1 MAQIH
6 VLAIMIENNPEL
18 SRILAS
24 TDNKGWKRYGPYLSE
39 RQWGTVRED
48 YSDYG
53 DAWGYMTH
61 EKARSTAYRWG
72 EDGIAGLAD
81 HKQNFC
87 FAIALWNGKDAI
99 LKERLFGLSNPE
111 GNHGEDVKEL
121 YYYLDSTPTHSYMK
135 MLYKYPQRAFP
146 YTQLTA
152 ENRRRGKLEPEY
164 EITDTGIFDHNQY
177 FDVFVEYAKAD
188 IDDIL
193 VKITVYN
200 RYREAAPLHLLPTA
214 WYRNTWSWGIDDT
227 RPQLKGNPGEQHI
240 RMKFRQFPDYHLCYE
255 GTPEL
260 LFCEN
265 ETNPFN
271 PSASGKAYYKD
282 GINNYLVNGNRKTVN
297 PELAGTKSALHYKL
311 DIEGGGMAEV
321 RLRFATR
328 KKHIFHDF
336 EEIFELRKKEADI
349 FYDALQKDVTDP
361 DLRNIQRQAYAG
373 MLWSKQFYH
382 YDVNQWL
389 EGDSFFKHISENRK
403 NGRNGKWRHLVN
415 SNIISMPD
423 KWEYPWYAAWDL
435 AFHCVPLARLDPHF
449 AKRQILLMLRE
460 YYMHPN
466 GQIPAYEWNFSDVN
480 PPVHAWGAWKVYTID
495 KQMHGKADVEFLEKV
510 FHKLLMNFTWW
521 VNRKDSNGSNL
532 FEGGF
537 LGLDNIGVFDR
548 SHTLPTGGYLE
559 QADSTAWMAM
569 YCLNMLRMA
578 LEISQE
584 RPYYQEMASKFFEH
598 FLAIAKAMFN
608 IGKENVDLWD
618 ETDEFYYDVVHPQGQ
633 PGHVLK
639 VRSIVGIIP
648 LFAVEVLQPEL
659 LDKLPDFTRRLQWV
673 LRNRPDLS
681 SLVSRWYEHGK
692 GETRMLSLVR
702 VHRLKGILKRMLSE
716 EEFLSDYGVRALSKY
731 HEKNPYV
738 YNAKGETY
746 SVKYLP
752 GESDSSM
759 FGGNSNWRG
768 PIWFPINFMIVES
781 LNKFYEYY
789 GESLKV
795 EFPSGSGR
803 FCTLR
808 EIAGE
813 ITKRLINIF
822 RMNKNGGRTYLGDAR
837 PLNHDPHFR
846 DHILF
851 YEYFHGD
858 NGKGLGASHQTG
870 WTGLISE
877 LINFN
882 S

>member
-1 MAQIH
+1 
-6 VLAIMIENNPEL
+6 MIENNPEL
-18 SRILAS
+18 SRIKAS
-24 TDNKGWKRYGPYLSE
+24 PDNKGWKRYGPYLSE

-48 YSDYG
+48 YSEFG

-61 EKARSTAYRWG
+61 EKARSIAYRWG
-72 EDGIAGLAD
+72 EDGIAGFAD

-87 FAIALWNGKDAI
+87 FAITLWNGKDSI

-146 YTQLTA
+146 YAQLIL
-152 ENRRRGKLEPEY
+152 ENRKRSKLDPEF
-164 EITDTGIFDHNQY
+164 EISDTGIFDNNQY

-193 VKITVYN
+193 VKIVVCN
-200 RYREAAPLHLLPTA
+200 RYHQTARIHLLPTA
-214 WYRNTWSWGIDDT
+214 WCRNTWGAGNEDAK
-227 RPQLKGNPGEQHI
+227 PQLKGVPDRQHI
-240 RMKFRQFPDYHLCYE
+240 RMRYRGFPDYHFCYS
-255 GTPEL
+255 GNPEM

-271 PSASGKAYYKD
+271 NQNAGKAYYKD
-282 GINNYLVNGNRKTVN
+282 GINNYVANGNRKAVN
-297 PELAGTKSALHYKL
+297 PDLAGTKSALHYIL
-311 DIEGGGMAEV
+311 DIEGNQSAEIK
-321 RLRFATR
+321 LRFTTDI
-328 KKHIFHDF
+328 KNTFSNF

-349 FYDALQKDVTDP
+349 FYHEMQKHVSDP

-373 MLWSKQFYH
+373 MLWSKQFYS
-382 YDVNQWL
+382 YDVNRWL
-389 EGDSFFKHISENRK
+389 EGDSFFNNHSEIRK
-403 NGRNGKWRHLVN
+403 NGRNSKWRHLVN
-415 SNIISMPD
+415 NNIISMPD

-435 AFHCVPLARLDPHF
+435 AFHCIPLARLDPFF

-480 PPVHAWGAWKVYTID
+480 PPVHAWGAWKVYCID
-495 KQMHGKADVEFLEKV
+495 KEMHGKADLEFLEKV

-521 VNRKDSNGSNL
+521 VNRKDSTGSNL

-548 SHTLPTGGYLE
+548 SHALPTGGYLE

-569 YCLNMLRMA
+569 YCLNMLRIA

-598 FLAIAKAMFN
+598 FLAIAKAMLN

-618 ETDEFYYDVVHPQGQ
+618 ETDEFYYDVVHPVGQ

-659 LDKLPDFTRRLQWV
+659 LAKLPDFTRRLQWV

-702 VHRLKGILKRMLSE
+702 VHRLKCILRRMLSE
-716 EEFLSDYGVRALSKY
+716 TEFLSDYGIRALSKY
-731 HEKNPYV
+731 HDKHPFE
-738 YNAKGETY
+738 YNANGQTY
-746 SVKYLP
+746 IVKYLP

-795 EFPSGSGR
+795 EFPSGSGN
-803 FCTLR
+803 FCSLQTV
-808 EIAGE
+808 ANE
-813 ITKRLINIF
+813 ITKRLVNIF
-822 RMNKNGGRTYLGDAR
+822 KLKENGSRTYAGDSKKFK
-837 PLNHDPHFR
+837 NNPHFK
-846 DHILF
+846 DNILF

-870 WTGLISE
+870 WTGLVSE
-877 LINFN
+877 LINHIYKK
-882 S
+882 